1 MNTMRN
7 GGVTMRKDGLPY
19 DEMGYVPPPNR
30 SVDDWRGRILRKIFQ
45 ETAASS
51 RN

>member
-7 GGVTMRKDGLPY
+7 GGIVTMRKDGLPY

-30 SVDDWRGRILRKIFQ
+30 
-45 ETAASS
+45 
-51 RN
+51 